1 MGSPSLSRREFFRT
15 LTLKKETASDDPLF
29 EKYSRKTLGP
39 RVYSTELV
47 TSFIHGAESSNS
59 DSQASLRVNPV
70 TSGLTPYVPTGIDPW
85 DVTKALHL
93 LRRTGFGFKH
103 ADVAT
108 LVAAGSPSAAVDIVM
123 NINSTPPSPPVNWY
137 QTYNATSADAGGIP
151 EGADWTNSP
160 FTYIDAATT
169 ALQQTTNSFRN
180 SSVRQ
185 WMYGQ
190 ALNEDISIREKMTWF
205 WYHFMPIDFESIFQS
220 SNSYVNTNSARI
232 FYTYMKMFRDNA
244 TGNFK
249 SLIRNLAT
257 HPAMMFYLNNQA
269 NTATSPDENFAREL
283 MELFT
288 LGKEPLSQYTQGDVV
303 AAAQVLTGWRVT
315 GLNTANVTTIL
326 DPTNNYSKHKTG
338 PKQFSAF
345 FNNTVIQ
352 NPIPSNL
359 ANGAVELDAL
369 IDMIF
374 SKTQVVSEY
383 ICRRLYR
390 YFVYYDIDAN
400 IEANVI
406 TPLAQTFVANNWN
419 ILPVLK
425 QLFKSEHF
433 FDVANRGV
441 VIKSPFDLIIGSLR
455 NFNLNYNVSNAT
467 NYQAQYRVWGYFND
481 SVSFPIEQQMG
492 TIPNVSGWNAFY
504 QTPAYHEYWINT
516 NTIQK
521 RFSFLDKI
529 FNSGYSLNYN
539 SLTTVLKTDLIAYV
553 QQFTTINIGDPNAL
567 VSECIKYMLPIDLSL
582 AQKNVIKQQ
591 TLLYQQVTDSYWTI
605 AWANYISA
613 PTNTTYSSLVKSRL
627 LSLLYTI
634 VQLAEYQL
642 M

>member
-1 MGSPSLSRREFFRT
+1 MGSPSLSRRDFFRT
-15 LTLKKETASDDPLF
+15 LTLKKETTSDDPLF
-29 EKYSRKTLGP
+29 DKYSRKTLGP
-39 RVYSTELV
+39 RVYSTEIV
-47 TSFIHGAESSNS
+47 NSFIGGAESSNPDTQS
-59 DSQASLRVNPV
+59 TLRVNPV
-70 TSGLTPYVPTGIDPW
+70 TSGLTPYTPTGTDPW

-103 ADVAT
+103 TDVAT
-108 LVAAGSPSAAVDIVM
+108 LVNAGSPGAAVDIVM
-123 NINSTPPSPPVNWY
+123 NINTTPPSPPLNWY
-137 QTYNATSADAGGIP
+137 QTYNATSADAGGIAY
-151 EGADWTNSP
+151 GADWTNNAFP
-160 FTYIDAATT
+160 YIDAATS
-169 ALQQTTNSFRN
+169 ALQQTTNSYRN
-180 SSVRQ
+180 SAVRQ
-185 WMYGQ
+185 WMFGQ
-190 ALNEDISIREKMTWF
+190 ALNEDITVREKMTWF
-205 WYHFMPIDFESIFQS
+205 WYHFMPIDFEFIFQS
-220 SNSYVNTNSARI
+220 SNNYINTNSARI

-244 TGNFK
+244 VGNFK
-249 SLIRNLAT
+249 TLIKNVAL

-269 NTATSPDENFAREL
+269 NSATAPDENFAREL

-288 LGKEPLSQYTQGDVV
+288 LGKDPLSQYTQADVV

-315 GLNTANVTTIL
+315 GLNTTNVTTVFNS
-326 DPTNNYSKHKTG
+326 TYHKTG
-338 PKQFSAF
+338 AKQFSSF

-352 NPIPSNL
+352 NPIPTNL

-433 FDVANRGV
+433 FDIANRGV
-441 VIKSPFDLIIGSLR
+441 FIKSPFDLIIGSLR
-455 NFNLNYNVSNAT
+455 NFNLTYNVSDPT
-467 NYQAQYRVWGYFND
+467 NYQAQYRVWSYLND
-481 SVSFPIEQQMG
+481 NLSLPMEQQMG

-539 SLTTVLKTDLIAYV
+539 SLTTVLKTDIIAYV
-553 QQFTTINIGDPNAL
+553 QQFTSINIGDPNAL
-567 VSECIKYMLPIDLSL
+567 VAECLKYLLPIDLSL
-582 AQKNVIKQQ
+582 AQKNTIKQQ
-591 TLLYQQVTDSYWTI
+591 TLLYQQITDSYWTV
-605 AWANYISA
+605 AWGNYIGA
-613 PTNTTYSSLVKSRL
+613 PTNTSYSGLVKSRL